1 MMIKYVLVI
10 MITISSLLLN
20 MWHNS
25 ENRKSNEFTK
35 SRHTIDITSTDIA
48 QAFTSFFQ
56 FEVAVSQL
64 DPILIRAE
72 LGPLNEKDTNI
83 ILNLAQKIENLRLHS
98 IDIMPGNQKNS
109 FKLILVYA
117 QL

>member
-1 MMIKYVLVI
+1 MIKYLLVI

-20 MWHNS
+20 MWHTS
-25 ENRKSNEFTK
+25 ENTKSNEFSK
-35 SRHTIDITSTDIA
+35 ARHTIDATSTDIS

-56 FEVAVSQL
+56 FEVAVSQP
-64 DPILIRAE
+64 DPNLIRAD

-83 ILNLAQKIENLRLHS
+83 VLNLAQKVENLRLHS
-98 IDIMPGNQKNS
+98 IDIMPGDQKNS

>member
-1 MMIKYVLVI
+1 MIKYVLVI

-20 MWHNS
+20 MWHTS
-25 ENRKSNEFTK
+25 ENTKPDEFSK
-35 SRHTIDITSTDIA
+35 AQHTIDTTSADIA

-64 DPILIRAE
+64 DPNLIRAE

-83 ILNLAQKIENLRLHS
+83 ILNLAQKVENLRLHS
-98 IDIMPGNQKNS
+98 IDIKPGNQKNS

>member
-1 MMIKYVLVI
+1 MIKYVLVI
-10 MITISSLLLN
+10 MITISSPLLN
-20 MWHNS
+20 MWHTS
-25 ENRKSNEFTK
+25 ENTKSNEFSK
-35 SRHTIDITSTDIA
+35 ARHTIDPTSADIA
-48 QAFTSFFQ
+48 QAFTIFFQ

-64 DPILIRAE
+64 DPNLIRAE

-83 ILNLAQKIENLRLHS
+83 ILNLAQKVENLRLHS
-98 IDIMPGNQKNS
+98 IDIIPGNQKNS